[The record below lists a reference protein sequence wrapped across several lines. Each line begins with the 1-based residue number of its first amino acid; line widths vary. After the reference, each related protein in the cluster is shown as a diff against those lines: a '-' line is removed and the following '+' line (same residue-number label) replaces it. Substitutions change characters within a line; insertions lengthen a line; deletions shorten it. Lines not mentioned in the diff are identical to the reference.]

1 MRVIRANKYQGLLD
15 IPKMAKGGKP
25 RPGSSKAARAK
36 GSRSVDR
43 ERLGEIREDRNAPIE
58 SLLI

>member
-36 GSRSVDR
+36 GSRSVD
-43 ERLGEIREDRNAPIE
+43 I
-58 SLLI
+58 

>member
-25 RPGSSKAARAK
+25 RPRKFESSK
-36 GSRSVDR
+36 S
-43 ERLGEIREDRNAPIE
+43 
-58 SLLI
+58 